1 VIVFFLVV
9 LSTFPLVIPFMVID
23 DTARALL
30 WSRLVALAMLFL
42 SGALLARYSSGNP
55 WLNGLTM
62 AAVGALLMAAIM
74 ALGG

>member
-1 VIVFFLVV
+1 VV
-9 LSTFPLVIPFMVID
+9 LSTFPLVVPFMLTE

-30 WSRLVALAMLFL
+30 WSRLVAVGMLFL
-42 SGALLARYSSGNP
+42 AGATLARYSSGNI

-62 AAVGALLMAAIM
+62 ATVGALLMAAIM